1 MGRLFTLAVMVLHIG
16 RIDQAFVEQD
26 APKTVG
32 PKRYCEC
39 SVDGKRDG
47 HPSVFV
53 SASPMAPLG
62 PEETCADSF
71 LTLETGGDVSAN
83 AGDCP

>member
-1 MGRLFTLAVMVLHIG
+1 
-16 RIDQAFVEQD
+16 
-26 APKTVG
+26 
-32 PKRYCEC
+32 
-39 SVDGKRDG
+39 
-47 HPSVFV
+47 VFV